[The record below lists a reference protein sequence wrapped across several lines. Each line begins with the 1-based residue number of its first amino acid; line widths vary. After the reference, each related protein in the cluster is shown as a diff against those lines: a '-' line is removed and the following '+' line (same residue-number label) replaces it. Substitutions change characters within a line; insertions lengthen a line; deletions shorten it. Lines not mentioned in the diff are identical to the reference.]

1 MTNVTDTAAPRAA
14 ARQVDPSPAI
24 RRGRWRSGTGFA
36 ILMLTPALAL
46 ISTLL
51 VLPLLLLLVISF
63 KAVKLGNLALILRAN
78 FTWDN
83 YIRVLTE
90 PGTWHSLF
98 VSGSYIIGSSA
109 AAFALGLTTAL
120 LINEKFPAQ
129 RLFRTLVLLPW
140 AVPGI
145 TATIAFLWIM
155 QPSFGVLNFMLRAL
169 GFATADINWFGDSRL
184 ALIAVIFPTVW
195 KTYPF
200 FTIMLLAA
208 LQTIPRELYEA
219 SSIDGAN
226 GWRKFRWITWPSIRR
241 YAIVA
246 LVFNAMYVFREFD
259 FIFASTKGGPQG
271 ATDTIAI
278 RIYNLA
284 FEAFDMAAASAL
296 GVLTFALVAACVFGF
311 VQWQMTVERHS

>member
-1 MTNVTDTAAPRAA
+1 MGRKTTMVIGRG
-14 ARQVDPSPAI
+14 ARNI
-24 RRGRWRSGTGFA
+24 GWRQGDAGFGV
-36 ILMLTPALAL
+36 LLLTPSLLIIGALL
-46 ISTLL
+46 II
-51 VLPLLLLLVISF
+51 PLLLLLLFSF
-63 KAVKLGNLALILRAN
+63 KALRLGNLAQIFAAP

-83 YIRVLTE
+83 YSRVLADDA
-90 PGTWHSLF
+90 TWHSLWVSCLY
-98 VSGSYIIGSSA
+98 VSGSSA
-109 AAFALGLTTAL
+109 IAFLTGLATAL
-120 LINEKFPAQ
+120 MVNERLPGQ

-155 QPSFGVLNFMLRAL
+155 QPSFGVLNFLLRSA
-169 GFATADINWFGDSRL
+169 GVISADVNWFGDSRL

-208 LQTIPRELYEA
+208 LQTIPHEIYEA
-219 SSIDGAN
+219 AAIDGVTR
-226 GWRKFRWITWPSIRR
+226 WQRFRWITWPGLQR

-271 ATDTIAI
+271 ATDTISI
-278 RIYNLA
+278 HIYNVA
-284 FEAFDMAAASAL
+284 FEAFNMASASAL
-296 GVLTFALVAACVFGF
+296 GVLTFIIVAVCMLWF
-311 VQWQMTVERHS
+311 VRWQTQPREN

>member
-1 MTNVTDTAAPRAA
+1 MIKGADLAAPSGAA
-14 ARQVDPSPAI
+14 NLGFAPLAP
-24 RRGRWRSGTGFA
+24 RRGGWRSSGNGFA
-36 ILMLTPALAL
+36 IVLLAPALAV
-46 ISTLL
+46 IGTLL
-51 VLPLLLLLVISF
+51 VLPLLLLLTISL
-63 KAVKLGNLALILRAN
+63 KAVKLGNLAAILRAS

-83 YIRVLTE
+83 YIRVLIE
-90 PGTWHSLF
+90 PGTWSSLL
-98 VSGSYIIGSSA
+98 VSGSYIVGSSVI
-109 AAFALGLTTAL
+109 AFVIGLATAL
-120 LINEKFPAQ
+120 IVNEKLPAQ
-129 RLFRTLVLLPW
+129 RLFRTLILLPW

-145 TATIAFLWIM
+145 TATIAFLWIL
-155 QPSFGVLNFMLRAL
+155 QPSFGVLNYMLRVL
-169 GFATADINWFGDSRL
+169 GLSAQDINWFGDSRL

-219 SSIDGAN
+219 ASIDGAN

-259 FIFASTKGGPQG
+259 FIYASTKGGPQG
-271 ATDTIAI
+271 ATDTVAI

-284 FEAFDMAAASAL
+284 FESFDMAAASAL
-296 GVLTFALVAACVFGF
+296 GALTFVLVAVCVFAF
-311 VQWQMTVERHS
+311 VRWQMKVER

>member
-1 MTNVTDTAAPRAA
+1 MTRVAATAAPAGAVALMR
-14 ARQVDPSPAI
+14 P
-24 RRGRWRSGTGFA
+24 RRTRHGAPPREGYGF
-36 ILMLTPALAL
+36 ALAL
-46 ISTLL
+46 LAPSSTLIGALLLAPL
-51 VLPLLLLLVISF
+51 VLLLIISF
-63 KAVKLGNLALILRAN
+63 KSVKLGNIALILRAD

-83 YIRVLTE
+83 YIRVLSD
-90 PGTWHSLF
+90 PATWHSLSI
-98 VSGSYIIGSSA
+98 SGAYILGSSIM
-109 AAFALGLTTAL
+109 AFGLGLATAL
-120 LINEKFPAQ
+120 ILNEKFPAQ
-129 RLFRTLVLLPW
+129 RLFRTLMLLPW

-145 TATIAFLWIM
+145 TATIAFLWIL
-155 QPSFGVLNFMLRAL
+155 QPSFGVFNFMLRTL
-169 GFATADINWFGDSRL
+169 GFAAQDINWFGDSRL
-184 ALIAVIFPTVW
+184 ALLAVIFPTVW

-219 SSIDGAN
+219 ASIDGAN
-226 GWRKFRWITWPSIRR
+226 KWRQFQWITWPSLRR

-284 FEAFDMAAASAL
+284 FETFDMAAASAL
-296 GVLTFALVAACVFGF
+296 GVLTFVLVAICVFGF
-311 VQWQMTVERHS
+311 VRWQMKLEQR

>member
-1 MTNVTDTAAPRAA
+1 MRRAAPAGAA
-14 ARQVDPSPAI
+14 AI
-24 RRGRWRSGTGFA
+24 RSDRPGARRKSSRTGWGFA
-36 ILMLTPALAL
+36 LLLLAPSFAL
-46 ISTLL
+46 IGTLL
-51 VLPLLLLLVISF
+51 LLPLLLLLVISF
-63 KAVKLGNLALILRAN
+63 KAVKLGNLTLILKAN
-78 FTWDN
+78 LTWDN

-90 PGTWHSLF
+90 PGTWHSLA
-98 VSGSYIIGSSA
+98 VSGAYIVGSSA
-109 AAFALGLTTAL
+109 VAFALGLATAL
-120 LINEKFPAQ
+120 IINEKFPAQ
-129 RLFRTLVLLPW
+129 RLFRTLILLPW

-145 TATIAFLWIM
+145 TATIAFLWIL
-155 QPSFGVLNFMLRAL
+155 QPSFGVLNFILRTVGLASH
-169 GFATADINWFGDSRL
+169 DINWFGDSRL

-259 FIFASTKGGPQG
+259 FIYASTRGGPQG
-271 ATDTIAI
+271 ATDTVAI

-296 GVLTFALVAACVFGF
+296 GVLTFLLVAVCVLAF
-311 VQWQMTVERHS
+311 VRWQMRVERA